1 MPAAAV
7 VIVAFAV
14 GLGAFIG
21 LVRWAYAALA
31 ARVDILTQALD
42 ASPDPQLILA
52 PDGRVA
58 YANAAYRELFP
69 LARERPMPGIAAAL
83 AEPDAMPDFERL
95 RSRAAQGARAIA
107 ALPLRYSRGSAVGWF
122 TISVN
127 PIAGRPGYS
136 FWNIQD
142 ITARHEMEALIRDER
157 NKLVEFLNDAP
168 VGFYSVDAA
177 GRFLFVNQ
185 TLAEWLGSTPAEIVG
200 SDARLH
206 DFLAVAPPADALP
219 WDPFGGA
226 DDGGQRGEVA
236 FKSRNGGSL
245 QAWLSQSTVG
255 SGSELRTRSVVRD
268 LTPERQWESA
278 LRRSRERFQR
288 FFADAPV
295 GIALIDRSGRLE
307 EANRA
312 LGDLFGA
319 PLPGAD
325 RPDS

>member
-1 MPAAAV
+1 M
-7 VIVAFAV
+7 
-14 GLGAFIG
+14 
-21 LVRWAYAALA
+21 RWTYAALA
-31 ARVDILTQALD
+31 GRVDILTQALD

-52 PDGRVA
+52 PDGRIA
-58 YANAAYRELFP
+58 YANTAYRELFP
-69 LARERPMPGIAAAL
+69 LAHERPMPAIAAAL
-83 AEPDAMPDFERL
+83 ADPDAMPDFERL

-136 FWNIQD
+136 FWDIQD

-168 VGFYSVDAA
+168 VGFYSVDSA

-206 DFLAVAPPADALP
+206 DFLAVAPPDDALP
-219 WDPFGGA
+219 WDPLGGR

-236 FKSRNGGSL
+236 FKSRNGRIAAGVAEPEHGRQRARAAHPL
-245 QAWLSQSTVG
+245 GRARPDPGAPMGIGAAPVARALPALFRQCAGRDRADRPVRQARG
-255 SGSELRTRSVVRD
+255 GEPRARRSV
-268 LTPERQWESA
+268 
-278 LRRSRERFQR
+278 RRAAS
-288 FFADAPV
+288 
-295 GIALIDRSGRLE
+295 
-307 EANRA
+307 
-312 LGDLFGA
+312 
-319 PLPGAD
+319 GAD
-325 RPDS
+325 RPEADRFCRRGGPARSWPPG